1 MAHFIWKGI
10 NSKEHVILERVPLTT
25 RPERDTQI
33 IQIPND
39 EPIIYETD
47 TYKPVPIT
55 LQLGIRDTSNKHM
68 DELNEWLSGTDK
80 LIFDTDPERYHI
92 AVCNGNLTGNR
103 IAQTLGKMPV
113 SFTLM
118 PFLYPVNESDDWEE
132 VPLSDVENGNGD
144 KHAWIPYKGT
154 QPSKP
159 EIRVHCNGDL
169 WLQWGSDII
178 SIPDIIGYCTIDVNK
193 LMVWDYWNN
202 IILNRTSGDIS
213 KIRLVNL
220 RYIRVNPNVNGVQIK
235 KHTRW
240 KS

>member
-10 NSKEHVILERVPLTT
+10 NSKEHVVLERVPLTT

-55 LQLGIRDTSNKHM
+55 LQLGIRDTSNEHM
-68 DELNEWLSGTDK
+68 DFLNEWLSGTDK
-80 LIFDTDPERYHI
+80 LIFDTDPERYHV

-103 IAQTLGKMPV
+103 LAQTLGKMPV

-118 PFLYPVNESDDWEE
+118 PFLYSIHESEWEE
-132 VPLSDVENGNGD
+132 VPLKDAGNGN
-144 KHAWIPYKGT
+144 KQAWIFYEGT

-159 EIRVHCNGDL
+159 TIRVHCNGDL
-169 WLQWGSDII
+169 HLQWGTMGID
-178 SIPDIIGYCTIDVNK
+178 IPDIIGYCTIDVGK

-213 KIRLVNL
+213 KIRLSDGIYILVNS
-220 RYIRVNPNVNGVQIK
+220 NVNGVQIK
-235 KHTRW
+235 KNPRW

>member
-1 MAHFIWKGI
+1 M
-10 NSKEHVILERVPLTT
+10 PLTT

-55 LQLGIRDTSNKHM
+55 LQLGIRDTSNEHM
-68 DELNEWLSGTDK
+68 DFLNEWLSGTDK

-103 IAQTLGKMPV
+103 LAQKLGKMPV

-118 PFLYPVNESDDWEE
+118 PFLYSVHESEWEE
-132 VPLSDVENGNGD
+132 VPLKDAGNGN
-144 KHAWIPYKGT
+144 KHAWISYEGT

-159 EIRVHCNGDL
+159 IIRVHCNGDL
-169 WLQWGSDII
+169 HLQWDTMGIN
-178 SIPDIIGYCTIDVNK
+178 IPDIIGYCTIDVGK

-213 KIRLVNL
+213 KIRLTDR
-220 RYIRVNPNVNGVQIK
+220 RYILVNSNVNGVQIK